1 MIKKFKLI
9 ALSSLVTFSLLAM
22 AGCKEECDNVLDGVY
37 FLTGKGFKTYL
48 ERIAKA
54 YDLDKSWVNGVLLD
68 GDGGEY
74 SRYIVSQE
82 SQYCVIIDN
91 VISVEEQIT
100 FPYKFSNDGEK
111 YTGSFLN
118 YFSVSFY
125 REENFLYVDGLQYK
139 KDYRYKRNE
148 SLDYKLE
155 PPRDMDNIYITKENV
170 YFRYLPY
177 EKDGWVGGTYEIK
190 KANSENYEIVP
201 GVDPLYEGDYV
212 MDIDVDELSVGD
224 NMIRIYHVGSAAA
237 TNKYEFYKTYDS
249 DYVFYKITVDEEG
262 ISGVSKVE
270 E

>member
-1 MIKKFKLI
+1 MIKKFKFI

-82 SQYCVIIDN
+82 FQYCVIIDN
-91 VISVEEQIT
+91 VISVETQMT
-100 FPYKFSNDGEK
+100 FPYKFSIDGEK

-170 YFRYLPY
+170 CFRYLPY
-177 EKDGWVGGTYEIK
+177 DKHGWVGGTYEIK

-201 GVDPLYEGDYV
+201 GVDPLFEGDYV
-212 MDIDVDELSVGD
+212 MGVDLDELSVGD
-224 NMIRIYHVGSAAA
+224 NMIRIYHVGSTAA